1 MTEAETLRSRL
12 SRKPIVVAPGVYDP
26 FTALIASR
34 AGFTSLYV
42 SGAAIAYTKLGRP
55 DIGLVTMT
63 EVTDT
68 LALIR
73 DRVDSHLIVD
83 ADTGYGNALN
93 VVRTVREF
101 ERAGA
106 TAIQLED
113 QDFPKRCGHL
123 DGKALIPAQE
133 MCGKIRAAVDTRR
146 SRETLIVA
154 RTDAVAVEGFER
166 AIERAAMY
174 REAGAD
180 MLFVEAPRSSGDLA
194 RIDLGA
200 RPERAADGEHGR
212 RRQDADASGGRT
224 GNDRLFAGDLPRRHR
239 ARVRLH
245 GERVLQF
252 ACDPRL
258 QRAVPQPHA
267 RLHRHQ
273 RADRHARDDGARSAV
288 RNAGAT
294 GRQEDERSPV
304 TTLDPVTLAVLNG
317 RLVQIADEMDATLYR
332 SAFNPIIAEAHD
344 ACHGLYHA
352 ETGATLVQGTSGL
365 PIFVGAMAFAVK
377 AVIDKVGRDGG
388 LDPGDTY
395 LFNDPYDGG
404 THLNDFRL
412 VRPLMRGGRVFAW
425 IASVGHWLDIG
436 GNVPGNYNPKATES
450 FQEGVRIPPVK
461 LIRAGVVQQDIID
474 ILAANSRVPQSNW
487 GDLNG
492 QINALDLGER
502 RLHAL
507 LDEYGDETITAALA
521 VLSSRA
527 EALMRA
533 NIAALPDGTYSYDDF
548 LDNDGV
554 IDTPLRIALD
564 LTIAGDRM
572 TLDFSRSAP
581 PCDGPLNIARSTAI
595 ACCYV
600 ALKHIFIDVP
610 ANAGCLVPIE
620 FNIPDTTLLAV
631 SAPRPVAGYTET
643 ILRVIDVIF
652 GAFAKAAPE
661 RAQGSPFATIN
672 ALSLAGWR
680 EQRRRWIMFCFFGGG
695 LGGNPESDGLNHSN
709 NPISTATIP
718 PVEILESLYPVM
730 FTQWALRPDSG
741 GPGRNR
747 GGLGAI
753 YEVEALAEAGA
764 DVFLIGER
772 GKYPP
777 FGVNGGGPAA
787 LNRFIYETDQGEM
800 TPPMVS
806 KVTDIRIR
814 RGQKVRL
821 ETPGGGGFGDP
832 ATREP
837 ARVVRD
843 VELGYISR
851 ESARRDYE
859 VVLRDD
865 GTLDAEATAKARA
878 GTPA

>member
-1 MTEAETLRSRL
+1 MRS
-12 SRKPIVVAPGVYDP
+12 
-26 FTALIASR
+26 
-34 AGFTSLYV
+34 
-42 SGAAIAYTKLGRP
+42 
-55 DIGLVTMT
+55 
-63 EVTDT
+63 
-68 LALIR
+68 
-73 DRVDSHLIVD
+73 
-83 ADTGYGNALN
+83 
-93 VVRTVREF
+93 
-101 ERAGA
+101 
-106 TAIQLED
+106 
-113 QDFPKRCGHL
+113 
-123 DGKALIPAQE
+123 
-133 MCGKIRAAVDTRR
+133 
-146 SRETLIVA
+146 
-154 RTDAVAVEGFER
+154 
-166 AIERAAMY
+166 
-174 REAGAD
+174 
-180 MLFVEAPRSSGDLA
+180 
-194 RIDLGA
+194 
-200 RPERAADGEHGR
+200 
-212 RRQDADASGGRT
+212 
-224 GNDRLFAGDLPRRHR
+224 
-239 ARVRLH
+239 
-245 GERVLQF
+245 
-252 ACDPRL
+252 
-258 QRAVPQPHA
+258 
-267 RLHRHQ
+267 
-273 RADRHARDDGARSAV
+273 
-288 RNAGAT
+288 
-294 GRQEDERSPV
+294 
-304 TTLDPVTLAVLNG
+304 LDPVTLAVLNG

-352 ETGATLVQGTSGL
+352 QTGNTLVQGTSGL

-388 LDPGDTY
+388 LEAGDTFI
-395 LFNDPYDGG
+395 FNDPYEGG

-436 GNVPGNYNPKATES
+436 GAVPGNYNPKATES

-461 LIRAGVVQQDIID
+461 LARGGTIQQDIVD

-507 LDEYGDETITAALA
+507 LDEYGDDTIASALAAL
-521 VLSSRA
+521 SQRA

-554 IDTPLRIALD
+554 VDRPLRIALD

-572 TLDFSRSAP
+572 TCDFSRSAP
-581 PCDGPLNIARSTAI
+581 PCDGPVNIARSTAV
-595 ACCYV
+595 ASCYV
-600 ALKHIFIDVP
+600 ALKHLFTDVP
-610 ANAGCLVPIE
+610 ANAGCLAPIE
-620 FNIPDTTLLAV
+620 FIISDTTLLGV

-661 RAQGSPFATIN
+661 RANGSPFATIN

-680 EQRRRWIMFCFFGGG
+680 EHRRRWIMFCFFGGG
-695 LGGNPESDGLNHSN
+695 LGGNPEGDGLNHSN

-741 GPGRNR
+741 GAGNHR

-753 YEVEALAEAGA
+753 YEVEALADDGA

-777 FGVNGGGPAA
+777 FGVNGGESAA
-787 LNRFIYETDQGEM
+787 LNRFVYETDDGEVA
-800 TPPMVS
+800 PPFVS
-806 KVTDIRIR
+806 KVTDVKIR

-832 ATREP
+832 ATRE
-837 ARVVRD
+837 AAKVERD
-843 VELGYISR
+843 VRLGYVTC
-851 ESARRDYE
+851 EAALRDYK
-859 VVLRDD
+859 VVLRAD
-865 GTLDAEATAKARA
+865 GSLDAEATARARA
-878 GTPA
+878 DI